1 MQDHHFELALL
12 KLLLVFVL
20 VLANGFFVCSEFALV
35 SVRRSR
41 LTNLASKGHRGA
53 KAALRLLEDAKIFI
67 SVTQFG
73 VTLAS
78 LAIGWLGQSALANQI
93 FIPLFARLMPNRLAS
108 LISGH
113 AAAVIAAFAVVTF
126 LTIVLGEITPKALA
140 LDRTLHVAV
149 VVARPLEIFYKLFK
163 PFIQL
168 LNLASQ
174 PLLNALGIKPT
185 MAHAMVYSEDE
196 LRHIVS
202 LSYQSGILNEQERQV
217 IHNVFDFTGK
227 FVSEIM
233 IPRVNVAA
241 IDSSLDF
248 AQSVS
253 AFVESGYSRIP
264 VYRDRPDDIIG
275 VVHSKD
281 LMAYTLT
288 PDKFDL
294 EAIARKPLFI
304 PDTASLDE
312 ALRQMEASKSHFGI
326 VVDEHGSFDGIVT
339 LEDLLEEIVGEI
351 RDEYD
356 EGSDQDLVVHE
367 PDGSIVV
374 AGWATVRDV
383 NRALGLGIPES
394 DDYNTVAGF
403 LLSQSGKVLSAGDAV
418 DFGQFKFIAET
429 VERHRVVRVR
439 IKERVRLPRVSSAA
453 VKD

>member
-12 KLLLVFVL
+12 KLLLVLLL

-93 FIPLFARLMPNRLAS
+93 FIPLFARLMPNRMAS

-149 VVARPLEIFYKLFK
+149 AVARPLEIFYKLFK

-174 PLLNALGIKPT
+174 PIINLLGIKPT
-185 MAHAMVYSEDE
+185 MPHAMVYSEDE

-253 AFVESGYSRIP
+253 AFVESGYSRMP
-264 VYRDRPDDIIG
+264 VYRDRPEDIIG

-281 LMAYTLT
+281 LMEYTLT

>member
-12 KLLLVFVL
+12 KLLLVL
-20 VLANGFFVCSEFALV
+20 LLILANGFFVCSEFALV

-78 LAIGWLGQSALANQI
+78 LAIGWLGESALASQI

-149 VVARPLEIFYKLFK
+149 AVARPLEIFYKLFK

-174 PLLNALGIKPT
+174 PIINLLGIKPT
-185 MAHAMVYSEDE
+185 MPHAMVYSEDE

-253 AFVESGYSRIP
+253 CFVEGGYSRMP

-351 RDEYD
+351 RDEHD

-439 IKERVRLPRVSSAA
+439 VRERVRLPRVSSAA

>member
-78 LAIGWLGQSALANQI
+78 LAIGWLGQSAFANQI

-149 VVARPLEIFYKLFK
+149 AVARPLEIFYKLFK

-168 LNLASQ
+168 LNFASQ
-174 PLLNALGIKPT
+174 PIINLLGIKPT
-185 MAHAMVYSEDE
+185 MPHAMVYSEDE

>member
-12 KLLLVFVL
+12 KLLLVLLL

-78 LAIGWLGQSALANQI
+78 LAIGWLGQSAFANQI

-149 VVARPLEIFYKLFK
+149 AVARPLEIFYKLFK

-174 PLLNALGIKPT
+174 PIINLLGIKPT
-185 MAHAMVYSEDE
+185 MPHAMVYSEDE

>member
-12 KLLLVFVL
+12 KLLLVLLL

-93 FIPLFARLMPNRLAS
+93 FIPLFARLMPNRMAS

-149 VVARPLEIFYKLFK
+149 AVARPLEIFYKLFK

-168 LNLASQ
+168 LNFASQ
-174 PLLNALGIKPT
+174 PIINLLGIKPT
-185 MAHAMVYSEDE
+185 MPHAMVYSEDE

-253 AFVESGYSRIP
+253 AFVESGYSRMP
-264 VYRDRPDDIIG
+264 VYRDRPEDIIG

-281 LMAYTLT
+281 LMGYTLT